1 MRACTGRL
9 VGLERNTTAPYD
21 FPATDHPSSR
31 HDFASRQSVMV
42 WSFGPDGA
50 IDFNLPNLVEG
61 KADAGKNQDKV
72 LSW

>member
-1 MRACTGRL
+1 
-9 VGLERNTTAPYD
+9 
-21 FPATDHPSSR
+21 
-31 HDFASRQSVMV
+31 MV